1 MMARAR
7 SLTAALALALLLSG
21 CVAAVIPL
29 AAAGAIARKK
39 AKSAKRSPE
48 PVSETTAAAK
58 PATAAPQ
65 APKPDNPSQET
76 QIDGAYGPFIRFALT
91 QTTLRQT
98 GYAVN
103 SVALASPVVL
113 EKPAFMACG
122 DMPPAIIIDLDV
134 SEVGSGE
141 DAALGFPK
149 AVDLD
154 IKGLAAG
161 LERLRGAGI
170 SVIWMSERSVEEQDG
185 LLEALKASGLV
196 SGDGDTLYLSGSGDY
211 RKQTRR
217 IEAAS
222 KSCIIAMAGDRK
234 ADFDELFDYLR
245 EPEAAFRLDSL
256 IDAGW
261 FLTPAPLPPAIRVAK
276 SNEETNALD
285 PR

>member
-58 PATAAPQ
+58 PATAAAQ

-76 QIDGAYGPFIRFALT
+76 LIDGAYGPFIRFALT
-91 QTTLRQT
+91 QTNLRQT

-134 SEVGSGE
+134 SEAGSGE
-141 DAALGFPK
+141 DAALGLPK
-149 AVDLD
+149 AMELD

-245 EPEAAFRLDSL
+245 QPEAAFRLDPL

-261 FLTPAPLPPAIRVAK
+261 FLTPAPLPPATLAAK
-276 SNEETNALD
+276 SDEETNALD